1 MKISHSFLRKA
12 SGTSGNAVRER
23 NARRACPKENAMVQ
37 KTKQYLPVFRK
48 GVASFFIVLPCI
60 LHPKSRA
67 HPARGKGHAVMLP
80 VGAGCPGRCMVSV
93 TAFPGAGVW
102 ECHRPA
108 RRPRHPGRGPQRR
121 QSLSAFL
128 PGGKP
133 FSHFT
138 HISAAFP
145 PVFSHRR
152 ACFSCDG

>member
-1 MKISHSFLRKA
+1 MSFLRKA
-12 SGTSGNAVRER
+12 FGTSGNAVRGR
-23 NARRACPKENAMVQ
+23 NARKAGPQRKCNGP
-37 KTKQYLPVFRK
+37 KTKRYLPVFRK

-80 VGAGCPGRCMVSV
+80 VGAGCPGRCMVSA

-102 ECHRPA
+102 GASARPQTAPSGVRPA
-108 RRPRHPGRGPQRR
+108 APPKSERFPT
-121 QSLSAFL
+121 
-128 PGGKP
+128 GGKP